1 MQLGE
6 HALREGKFQEAL
18 DHFEAVIAFEAK
30 LPADLLKPGEGEGPP
45 PEAFESED
53 EGFEDG
59 PGARGRGHHG
69 KGGFAHKVGMLR
81 IKARMGAAAALHRMG
96 KEDEAEVMAEDGLR
110 IAKEQ
115 GLRRGVKMC
124 ERFLEE
130 PDEVIS
136 RAAPTAQELKDALKR
151 LESNK
156 P

>member
-1 MQLGE
+1 
-6 HALREGKFQEAL
+6 
-18 DHFEAVIAFEAK
+18 
-30 LPADLLKPGEGEGPP
+30 
-45 PEAFESED
+45 
-53 EGFEDG
+53 
-59 PGARGRGHHG
+59 
-69 KGGFAHKVGMLR
+69 MLR